1 MFLTKK
7 DFKLMLKSGD
17 DVVISSS
24 DDRGTTLLALELSTD
39 AIAVVE
45 MRPHEVDTLIETLSL
60 FRKEIDK
67 NELEI
72 RNISKE

>member
-7 DFKLMLKSGD
+7 DFKVLLKSGD

-24 DDRGTTLLALELSTD
+24 DDIQITLLALELSTD
-39 AIAVVE
+39 TITVVE

>member
-24 DDRGTTLLALELSTD
+24 DDRQTTLLALELATD
-39 AIAVVE
+39 TIVVVE
-45 MRPHEVDTLIETLSL
+45 MRPHEVDTLMETLSL

-67 NELEI
+67 NELEN
-72 RNISKE
+72 RNINKE

>member
-7 DFKLMLKSGD
+7 DFKLILKSGD

-24 DDRGTTLLALELSTD
+24 DDRRTTLLALELSTD
-39 AIAVVE
+39 NIVVVE
-45 MRPHEVDTLIETLSL
+45 MRLHEVDTLIETLSL

-72 RNISKE
+72 RNINKE

>member
-7 DFKLMLKSGD
+7 DFKLILKSGD

-24 DDRGTTLLALELSTD
+24 DDRQTTLLALELTTD
-39 AIAVVE
+39 TITVVE